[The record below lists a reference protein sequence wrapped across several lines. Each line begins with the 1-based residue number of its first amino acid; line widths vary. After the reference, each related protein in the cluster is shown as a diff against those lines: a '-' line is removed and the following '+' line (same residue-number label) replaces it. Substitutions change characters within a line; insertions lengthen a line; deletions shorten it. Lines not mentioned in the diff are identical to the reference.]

1 MKLIDKIIAAKEE
14 VLKRAKAPI
23 MRNRV
28 ERAISSAIDNS
39 EDRIMDMEGKIQD
52 LYSVPE
58 ELPSNLDK
66 VVDYRNKIAAEKRL
80 IEILKS
86 EKSLLFEQEVK

>member
-1 MKLIDKIIAAKEE
+1 
-14 VLKRAKAPI
+14 
-23 MRNRV
+23 
-28 ERAISSAIDNS
+28 
-39 EDRIMDMEGKIQD
+39 MEGKIQD